1 MEKPIVPEE
10 AAENSISDKKFW
22 EGPYPEQ
29 QAPLADEEIQRMAE
43 RCKRDGYHFE
53 LTENASEYILR
64 VEGFKGITHITKVN
78 DPEEVN
84 IENIIMNRIAH
95 PERERAE

>member
-1 MEKPIVPEE
+1 MEKHIIPEE
-10 AAENSISDKKFW
+10 AAEDKAPEKKFW

-29 QAPLADEEIQRMAE
+29 QEPLANEGIQKMAE
-43 RCKRDGYHFE
+43 RCKHDGYHFE

-64 VEGFKGITHITKVN
+64 VEGFKGITHITKVD

-84 IENIIMNRIAH
+84 IEDIIMNRITH